1 MNLAPLT
8 QRFVLHFGEM
18 GSRWGINRTVGQI
31 YALLYV
37 SPRALNAD
45 DIGEALAFSRSNV
58 SMGLKELQSWNLV
71 RLQHLPNDRR
81 EYFQAPDDVWAIFRT
96 LAEERRKREIDPTL
110 SMLRDA
116 LMETPSVGDEI
127 HAQARMRQMH
137 DLIELMTGW
146 LADVQKMDSA
156 TLVSLMKM
164 GAKELQSWNLVRLQ
178 HLPNDRREYFQA
190 PDDVWAIF
198 RTLAEERRKREI
210 DPTLSMLRDALMETP
225 AAGDDIH
232 AQARMRQ
239 MHDLIELMTG
249 WLADVQKMDS
259 ATLVS
264 LMKMG
269 AKVQKL
275 LEVKSKISNTVK
287 SGLGGR
293 RAKLLTPAQ
302 TFGVQNERLSDTA
315 SPAPEGDDTGKGL

>member
-37 SPRALNAD
+37 SPKALNAD
-45 DIGEALAFSRSNV
+45 EIGDALAFSRSNV

-81 EYFQAPDDVWAIFRT
+81 EYFQAPEDVWAIFRT

-110 SMLRDA
+110 SMLREA
-116 LMETPSVGDEI
+116 LMEEGVTGDDV

-137 DLIELMTGW
+137 ELIELMTSW

-156 TLVSLMKM
+156 TL
-164 GAKELQSWNLVRLQ
+164 A
-178 HLPNDRREYFQA
+178 
-190 PDDVWAIF
+190 
-198 RTLAEERRKREI
+198 
-210 DPTLSMLRDALMETP
+210 
-225 AAGDDIH
+225 
-232 AQARMRQ
+232 
-239 MHDLIELMTG
+239 
-249 WLADVQKMDS
+249 
-259 ATLVS
+259 S

-269 AKVQKL
+269 AKVAKL
-275 LEVKSKISNTVK
+275 LEAKDKVAVT
-287 SGLGGR
+287 LGFK
-293 RAKLLTPAQ
+293 AAAPKLLEP
-302 TFGVQNERLSDTA
+302 VREPL
-315 SPAPEGDDTGKGL
+315 PEPIEPHQG